1 MENSIAQPL
10 FTCLSCLIAFQSGE
24 EQRAHYRSDHHRY
37 NMKRRVA
44 SLPPVSA
51 QIFNQK
57 VLDKRLETAITT
69 GDKGAICDACKKSY
83 TTENAYRSH
92 LQSKKHRENEMKAK
106 SNTPLETSEEI
117 VPDEVPS
124 ALEASAASTSDL
136 PPFTT
141 RNGEEIEQQHDS
153 EAEEGNDEPGQ
164 TIEERLAAAR
174 NRMGLTSCLFC
185 SAPKSTSFEDNLEH
199 MARTHGF
206 FIPDAEYLVDLPGL
220 ITYLGEKVA
229 IGNVCLYCNGK
240 GREFRSI
247 HAVRKHMI
255 DKSHCKLAY
264 DMDKDRLEISDF
276 YDFSSS
282 YPIGSIKSRS
292 KRLKKNPISHS
303 TPLPSAPTQP
313 ESVTVDDDLDQ
324 WEDEDEENVTI
335 QDGES
340 VYDEVSASDEGE
352 LELPDDQITYG
363 DSPFELVLP
372 SGARIGH
379 RSMVRYYKQSFVS
392 PLVSRYASDP
402 EGNSGAA
409 LVRKL
414 IADKN
419 SALIPVKGGFGAF
432 GMGTMTIK
440 ARNKGEAREAGRH
453 IREYRDQR
461 RREEFKTA
469 VGYRANH
476 QKHYRDPLLQ

>member
-1 MENSIAQPL
+1 MN
-10 FTCLSCLIAFQSGE
+10 
-24 EQRAHYRSDHHRY
+24 R
-37 NMKRRVA
+37 
-44 SLPPVSA
+44 
-51 QIFNQK
+51 
-57 VLDKRLETAITT
+57 
-69 GDKGAICDACKKSY
+69 KSY

-92 LQSKKHRENEMKAK
+92 LQSKKHKENEIKAK
-106 SNTPLETSEEI
+106 SNTPPETSEEI
-117 VPDEVPS
+117 VPEEVPP
-124 ALEASAASTSDL
+124 APEASASTSDL

-141 RNGEEIEQQHDS
+141 RNGEEIEQHDS
-153 EAEEGNDEPGQ
+153 EAEEGNDEAGQ

-185 SAPKSTSFEDNLEH
+185 SAPKSASLEDNLEH
-199 MARTHGF
+199 MARSHGF

-264 DMDKDRLEISDF
+264 DTDKDRLEMSDF

-282 YPIGSIKSRS
+282 YPIGSFKSRS
-292 KRLKKNPISHS
+292 KRLKKNPITHP

-313 ESVTVDDDLDQ
+313 ESVTVDDDPDQ

-335 QDGES
+335 QDGEL

-392 PLVSRYASDP
+392 PLISRYASDP

-432 GMGTMTIK
+432 GMGTMTVK